1 MTAEEERLEVM
12 DRCTMHMVV
21 PGVDTAKVAVPQNI
35 ALRNGDF
42 PSSIDT
48 CVRYHARSD

>member
-12 DRCTMHMVV
+12 DRCTRSR
-21 PGVDTAKVAVPQNI
+21 VDAASCAVHQNI

-42 PSSIDT
+42 PPQH
-48 CVRYHARSD
+48 RPLALQYHARSD